1 MSAPI
6 KLSVAAPAFNEAEGI
21 EAVVTEWHSFL
32 SGCDDVAEF
41 EIVDAKIFQEFSAG
55 NTKGV
60 TDAGG
65 RFVSRRGTTYSM
77 AGEPPKTI
85 ALVAW
90 DSFEQAE
97 AYYKSETWKNLAAVR
112 DKGAKFRAYLVE
124 GTK

>member
-1 MSAPI
+1 MKTAWGISIAVLVGAI
-6 KLSVAAPAFNEAEGI
+6 AGGVAVGALHAQTKAPAWA
-21 EAVVTEWHSFL
+21 
-32 SGCDDVAEF
+32 VAEF

-97 AYYKSETWKNLAAVR
+97 AYYKSDTWKNLAAAR

>member
-1 MSAPI
+1 MKTVWSI
-6 KLSVAAPAFNEAEGI
+6 GVAVLVGGIAGGVAVQSIHAQTKAPAWA
-21 EAVVTEWHSFL
+21 
-32 SGCDDVAEF
+32 VAEF

-97 AYYKSETWKNLAAVR
+97 AYYKSDTWKNLAAAR